1 MTRALRFAVLGDAKI
16 ARTQVVPAIYAAGH
30 SVAVVGSRQPQPA
43 PWAQALGAEW
53 VDYQGAIE
61 HPDVD
66 AVYIA
71 LPHHLHAEWSV
82 RALQAG
88 RHVLCE
94 KPMALSLT
102 DADAVIAAQQQSG
115 RVFFEGYMVRHHPQW
130 WWLRDLDLGPIR
142 HIQVTFT
149 YDNRDPNNIRNIA
162 SMGGGALWDIGCYAV
177 FAGHWLLGAPD
188 QSNLRSEMHPEWQV
202 DIHSR
207 GHMAWTRRG
216 ARTELDFFVSTQT
229 AKQQAVVLTGER
241 GWARLDVP
249 FNPAETSTALYSAG
263 GLSHEATLKTFEPCN
278 AYANMVADFA
288 SAIGGAAIPMGC
300 EVAASRDIVATLCEL
315 QTHALR
321 HPSGGNVENSFG

>member
-1 MTRALRFAVLGDAKI
+1 MTRALRFSVLGDAKI
-16 ARTQVVPAIYAAGH
+16 ARTQVVPAIHAAGH
-30 SVAVVGSRQPQPA
+30 SVVAVGSRQSQPA
-43 PWAQALGAEW
+43 PWAQALGADW
-53 VDYQGAIE
+53 TDYAGVIQ

-66 AVYIA
+66 AVYVA

-94 KPMALSLT
+94 KPMALSLA
-102 DADAVIAAQQQSG
+102 DADAVFGAQRASG

-130 WWLRDLDLGPIR
+130 LWLRDLDLGALR

-177 FAGHWLLGAPD
+177 FAGHWLMGVPD
-188 QSNLRSEMHPEWQV
+188 QSSLRSDMHPEWHV
-202 DIHSR
+202 DTHSR
-207 GHMAWTRRG
+207 GCLMWARQDG
-216 ARTELDFFVSTQT
+216 RTELDFFVSTQT
-229 AKQQAVVLTGER
+229 AKQQAVVVTGER

-249 FNPAETSTALYSAG
+249 FNPAEVTTALHSTG

-288 SAIGGAAIPMGC
+288 SAIGGAAIPEGC
-300 EVAASRDIVATLCEL
+300 SAAASRDIMATLCEL
-315 QTHALR
+315 HARAERGQLGVS
-321 HPSGGNVENSFG
+321 P